1 MTQIADLNLT
11 DTVHD
16 LENLIISVLS
26 SDITLFERISLRGY
40 RLRIHA
46 IVKESEDFQSDSEDL
61 GCGDDVSEITGGNDA
76 NDSDSESRDTSKS
89 NSNLLTVLDEI
100 DESHPGEA
108 WLLGLME
115 GQYSDLSI
123 EEKLSAL
130 AALIDLIRAGSSIRM
145 EVIP

>member
-1 MTQIADLNLT
+1 M
-11 DTVHD
+11 
-16 LENLIISVLS
+16 
-26 SDITLFERISLRGY
+26 
-40 RLRIHA
+40 RIHT
-46 IVKESEDFQSDSEDL
+46 VEKESEDSQSDPEDL

-76 NDSDSESRDTSKS
+76 NDSDSESRDTSLSKSIVSKS
-89 NSNLLTVLDEI
+89 NGNLLTVLDEI

-115 GQYSDLSI
+115 GEYSDLNI

-145 EVIP
+145 EVAFFFV

>member
-1 MTQIADLNLT
+1 M
-11 DTVHD
+11 
-16 LENLIISVLS
+16 
-26 SDITLFERISLRGY
+26 
-40 RLRIHA
+40 RIHA
-46 IVKESEDFQSDSEDL
+46 VVKESEDFQSDSEDL

-115 GQYSDLSI
+115 GEYSDLSI

-130 AALIDLIRAGSSIRM
+130 AALFDLIRAGSSIRM
-145 EVIP
+145 EVVP